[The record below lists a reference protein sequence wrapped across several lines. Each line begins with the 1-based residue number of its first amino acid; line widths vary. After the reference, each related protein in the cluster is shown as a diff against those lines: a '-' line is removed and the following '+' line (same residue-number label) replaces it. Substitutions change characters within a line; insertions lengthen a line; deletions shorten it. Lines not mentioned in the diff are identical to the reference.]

1 MWSDSDSWLS
11 NMTPRSGADWTT
23 LTAEDSTGMT
33 LMSTCCSRC
42 PAASHM
48 ISVLD
53 SLKRNLLA
61 DVQLSMSVMQAAKLC
76 TADVILATATLV

>member
-11 NMTPRSGADWTT
+11 DMTPRLCTDWST
-23 LTAEDSTGMT
+23 LTAEDRTGRT

-42 PAASHM
+42 PVPSHM

-53 SLKRNLLA
+53 GLKCSLLA
-61 DVQLSMSVMQAAKLC
+61 DVQLSVSVMQAA
-76 TADVILATATLV
+76 